1 MTDCPKDYLHDN
13 VVGSVMVSG
22 FLGTL
27 TTEER
32 TLLHLLDHQ
41 LPENNWE
48 APMELTQAGISAAV
62 HVQRKHVPRTLKRL
76 EGQSFLNTTSRHV
89 PGARQRRRVYSLTN
103 EGRERAQSILMNIKS
118 SPVQKDGQTV
128 LLESILTSSQDTLET
143 LAHIDEHFVVH
154 SKPVMSPV
162 SHPEGSAS
170 LDAQAGEALVRRL
183 FARAWQDGRI
193 TKDEQL
199 LLNEVVD
206 FLGMHPD
213 RVRRLS
219 NEARREIDVPPPEEI
234 YLDMLRQA
242 LVDGVIHEEEEAL
255 LKTVQIAF
263 DIDEETHDRIL
274 QQAQQQPYITPE
286 LEAYRSVLETA
297 LIDGIITTDESA
309 MLETLRK
316 ETGVDEQDHAM
327 LLAELQDGIEG

>member
-1 MTDCPKDYLHDN
+1 
-13 VVGSVMVSG
+13 MVSG

-76 EGQSFLNTTSRHV
+76 EQQAFLNTTSRHV
-89 PGARQRRRVYSLTN
+89 PGARQRRRVYSLTPG
-103 EGRERAQSILMNIKS
+103 GRERAQSILDRIKS
-118 SPVQKDGQTV
+118 TPVNSGGTTV
-128 LLESILTSSQDTLET
+128 LLQTILTSAIDTLET
-143 LAHIDEHFVVH
+143 LAHIDEHMVVH
-154 SKPVMSPV
+154 TDPVMSPV

-170 LDAQAGEALVRRL
+170 LDAQAGEALIRRM

-206 FLGMHPD
+206 FLGMHPE

-219 NEARREIDVPPPEEI
+219 NEARREIDAPPPEEI

-263 DIDEETHDRIL
+263 DIDTDTHERMFKIAL
-274 QQAQQQPYITPE
+274 QQPYTTPE
-286 LEAYRSVLETA
+286 IEAYRSVLRTA
-297 LIDGIITTDESA
+297 LIDGIITPDESA

-316 ETGVDEQDHAM
+316 TTGISNQEHAM

>member
-1 MTDCPKDYLHDN
+1 
-13 VVGSVMVSG
+13 MVSG

-32 TLLHLLDHQ
+32 TLLHLLNHQ

-76 EGQSFLNTTSRHV
+76 EQQNCLNTTSRHV

-103 EGRERAQSILMNIKS
+103 EGRERAQSILERIRS
-118 SPVQKDGQTV
+118 TPVQHEGQTV
-128 LLESILTSSQDTLET
+128 LLETLMKSSENTLET
-143 LAHIDEHFVVH
+143 LAHVDEHLVVH
-154 SKPVMSPV
+154 VDPVMSPV

-170 LDAQAGEALVRRL
+170 LDAQAGEALVRRM

-206 FLGMHPD
+206 FLGMHPE

-219 NEARREIDVPPPEEI
+219 NEARREINAPPPEEI

-263 DIDEETHDRIL
+263 DIDEITHQDLLNQAIL
-274 QQAQQQPYITPE
+274 DPINSPE
-286 LEAYRSVLETA
+286 YEAYRSVLSTA
-297 LIDGIITTDESA
+297 LIDGIITNDESA
-309 MLETLRK
+309 MLETLRQQ
-316 ETGVDEQDHAM
+316 TGISEQEHATI
-327 LLAELQDGIEG
+327 LAELQDANEG

>member
-1 MTDCPKDYLHDN
+1 
-13 VVGSVMVSG
+13 MVSG

-32 TLLHLLDHQ
+32 TLLHLLNHQ

-76 EGQSFLNTTSRHV
+76 EQQNCLNTTSRHV

-103 EGRERAQSILMNIKS
+103 EGRDRAQSILERIRS
-118 SPVQKDGQTV
+118 TPVQHEGQTV
-128 LLESILTSSQDTLET
+128 LLETLMKSSENTLET
-143 LAHIDEHFVVH
+143 LAHVDEHLVVH
-154 SKPVMSPV
+154 VDPVMSPV

-170 LDAQAGEALVRRL
+170 LDAQAGEALVRRM

-206 FLGMHPD
+206 FLGMHPE

-219 NEARREIDVPPPEEI
+219 NEARREINAPPPEEI

-263 DIDEETHDRIL
+263 DIDEATHQELLNQAIL
-274 QQAQQQPYITPE
+274 DPINSPE
-286 LEAYRSVLETA
+286 YEAYRSVLSTA
-297 LIDGIITTDESA
+297 LIDGIITSDESA
-309 MLETLRK
+309 MLETLRQQ
-316 ETGVDEQDHAM
+316 TGISEQEHATM
-327 LLAELQDGIEG
+327 LAELQDANEG

>member
-1 MTDCPKDYLHDN
+1 
-13 VVGSVMVSG
+13 MVSG

-62 HVQRKHVPRTLKRL
+62 HVQRKHVPRALKRL
-76 EGQSFLNTTSRHV
+76 EQQAFLNTTSRHV
-89 PGARQRRRVYSLTN
+89 PGARQRRRVYSLTQG
-103 EGRERAQSILMNIKS
+103 GRERAQSILNRIKS
-118 SPVQKDGQTV
+118 TPVNSGGTTV
-128 LLESILTSSQDTLET
+128 LLQTLLTSSQDTLET
-143 LAHIDEHFVVH
+143 LAHIDEHMVVH
-154 SKPVMSPV
+154 SDPVMSPV

-170 LDAQAGEALVRRL
+170 LDAQAGEALIRRM

-206 FLGMHPD
+206 FLGMHPE

-219 NEARREIDVPPPEEI
+219 NEARREIDAPPPEEI

-242 LVDGVIHEEEEAL
+242 LVDGVIHEEEDAL

-263 DIDEETHDRIL
+263 DIDTDAHERIL
-274 QQAQQQPYITPE
+274 KIALQQPYITPE
-286 LEAYRSVLETA
+286 IEAYRSVLRTA
-297 LIDGIITTDESA
+297 LIDGIITSDESA

-316 ETGVDEQDHAM
+316 TTGITNQEHAM

>member
-1 MTDCPKDYLHDN
+1 
-13 VVGSVMVSG
+13 MVSG

-32 TLLHLLDHQ
+32 TLLHLLNHQ

-76 EGQSFLNTTSRHV
+76 EEQNCLNTTSRHV

-103 EGRERAQSILMNIKS
+103 EGRERAQSILQRIRS
-118 SPVQKDGQTV
+118 TPVQHEGQTV
-128 LLESILTSSQDTLET
+128 LLETLMKSSENTLET
-143 LAHIDEHFVVH
+143 LAHVDEHLVVH
-154 SKPVMSPV
+154 ADPVMSPV

-170 LDAQAGEALVRRL
+170 LDAQAGEALVRRM

-206 FLGMHPD
+206 FLGMHPE

-219 NEARREIDVPPPEEI
+219 NEARREINAPPPEEI

-263 DIDEETHDRIL
+263 DIDEVTHQELLNQAIL
-274 QQAQQQPYITPE
+274 DPINSPE
-286 LEAYRSVLETA
+286 YEAYRSVLSTA
-297 LIDGIITTDESA
+297 LIDGIITNDESA
-309 MLETLRK
+309 MLETLRQQ
-316 ETGVDEQDHAM
+316 TGISEQEHATM
-327 LLAELQDGIEG
+327 LAELQDANEG

>member
-1 MTDCPKDYLHDN
+1 
-13 VVGSVMVSG
+13 MVSG

-32 TLLHLLDHQ
+32 TLLHLLNHQ

-76 EGQSFLNTTSRHV
+76 EEQSFLNTASRHV
-89 PGARQRRRVYSLTN
+89 PGARQRRRVYSLTP
-103 EGRERAQSILMNIKS
+103 EGRERALSILQRVQS
-118 SPVQKDGQTV
+118 TPVQKEGTMV
-128 LLESILTSSQDTLET
+128 LLDSLLSSSENTLET
-143 LAHIDEHFVVH
+143 LAHIDEHMIVH
-154 SKPVMSPV
+154 SDPVMSPV

-170 LDAQAGEALVRRL
+170 LDAQAGEALVRRM

-219 NEARREIDVPPPEEI
+219 NEARREINAPPPEEI

-255 LKTVQIAF
+255 LRTVQVAF
-263 DIDEETHDRIL
+263 DIDNETHERIL
-274 QQAQQQPYITPE
+274 NQALQQPYTTPE
-286 LEAYRSVLETA
+286 LEAYSSVLKTA
-297 LIDGIITTDESA
+297 LIDGIITSDESA
-309 MLETLRK
+309 MLETLRRT
-316 ETGVDEQDHAM
+316 TGVSDQEHAM
-327 LLAELQDGIEG
+327 LLAELQDSIEG

>member
-1 MTDCPKDYLHDN
+1 
-13 VVGSVMVSG
+13 MVSG

-32 TLLHLLDHQ
+32 TLLHLLNHQ

-76 EGQSFLNTTSRHV
+76 EEQSFLNTASRHV
-89 PGARQRRRVYSLTN
+89 PGAKQRRRVYSLTP
-103 EGRERAQSILMNIKS
+103 EGRERALSILQRVQS
-118 SPVQKDGQTV
+118 TPVQKEGTMV
-128 LLESILTSSQDTLET
+128 LLDSLLSSSENTLET
-143 LAHIDEHFVVH
+143 LAHIDEHMIVH
-154 SKPVMSPV
+154 SDPVMSPV

-170 LDAQAGEALVRRL
+170 LDAQAGEALVRRM

-206 FLGMHPD
+206 FLAKHPD
-213 RVRRLS
+213 RVSRLA
-219 NEARREIDVPPPEEI
+219 NGARREINAPPPEEI

-255 LKTVQIAF
+255 LRTVQVAF
-263 DIDEETHDRIL
+263 DIDAETHERIL
-274 QQAQQQPYITPE
+274 NQALQQPYITPE
-286 LEAYRSVLETA
+286 LEAYSSVLKTA
-297 LIDGIITTDESA
+297 LIDGIITNDESA
-309 MLETLRK
+309 MLETLRRT
-316 ETGVDEQDHAM
+316 TGISDQEHAM
-327 LLAELQDGIEG
+327 LLAELQDAIEG

>member
-1 MTDCPKDYLHDN
+1 
-13 VVGSVMVSG
+13 MVTG

-32 TLLHLLDHQ
+32 TLLHLLNHH

-76 EGQSFLNTTSRHV
+76 EEQNCLNTTSRHV
-89 PGARQRRRVYSLTN
+89 PGARQRRRVYSLTM
-103 EGRERAQSILMNIKS
+103 EGRERAQSILQRIES
-118 SPVQKDGQTV
+118 TPVHLDGKTV
-128 LLESILTSSQDTLET
+128 LLETLMKSSEKTLET
-143 LAHIDEHFVVH
+143 LAYVDEHFVVH
-154 SKPVMSPV
+154 TDPVMSPV

-170 LDAQAGEALVRRL
+170 LDAQAGEALVRRM

-206 FLGMHPD
+206 FLGMHPE

-219 NEARREIDVPPPEEI
+219 NEARREINAPPPEEI

-263 DIDEETHDRIL
+263 DIDE
-274 QQAQQQPYITPE
+274 QAHQELLGKAIEDPFRTPE
-286 LEAYRSVLETA
+286 HEAYRSVLSTA
-297 LIDGIITTDESA
+297 LIDGIITSDESA
-309 MLETLRK
+309 MLETLRQQ
-316 ETGVDEQDHAM
+316 TGISEQEHAM
-327 LLAELQDGIEG
+327 ILAELQDANEG

>member
-1 MTDCPKDYLHDN
+1 MKTNKT
-13 VVGSVMVSG
+13 GSIMVSG

-32 TLLHLLDHQ
+32 TLLHLLDNQ

-76 EGQSFLNTTSRHV
+76 QEQDFLNTTSRHV
-89 PGARQRRRVYSLTN
+89 PGARQRRRVYSLTPA
-103 EGRERAQSILMNIKS
+103 GRERALSILKRIKAV
-118 SPVQKDGQTV
+118 PVQSDGTTV
-128 LLESILTSSQDTLET
+128 LLESLLSSSKNTLES
-143 LAHIDEHFVVH
+143 LAHIDEHMKVH
-154 SKPVMSPV
+154 SEPVMSPV

-170 LDAQAGEALVRRL
+170 LDAQAGEALVRRM

-219 NEARREIDVPPPEEI
+219 NEARREINAPPPEEI
-234 YLDMLRQA
+234 YLEMLRQA

-255 LKTVQIAF
+255 LRTVQIAF
-263 DIDEETHDRIL
+263 DIDSETHERML
-274 QQAQQQPYITPE
+274 REALEQPYISPE
-286 LEAYRSVLETA
+286 LEAYSSVLKTA
-297 LIDGIITTDESA
+297 MIDGIITHDESA
-309 MLETLRK
+309 MLETLRMK
-316 ETGVDEQDHAM
+316 TGISEQEHAM
-327 LLAELQDGIEG
+327 LLAELQDKVEG

>member
-1 MTDCPKDYLHDN
+1 
-13 VVGSVMVSG
+13 MVSG

-32 TLLHLLDHQ
+32 TLLHLLNHQ

-76 EGQSFLNTTSRHV
+76 EQQNCLNTTSRHV

-103 EGRERAQSILMNIKS
+103 EGRERAQSILERIRS
-118 SPVQKDGQTV
+118 TPVQHEGQTV
-128 LLESILTSSQDTLET
+128 LLERLMKSSENTLET
-143 LAHIDEHFVVH
+143 LAHVDEHLVVH
-154 SKPVMSPV
+154 VDPVMSPV

-170 LDAQAGEALVRRL
+170 LDAQAGEALVRRM

-206 FLGMHPD
+206 FLGMHPE

-219 NEARREIDVPPPEEI
+219 NEARREINAPPPEEI

-263 DIDEETHDRIL
+263 DIDEVTHQDLLNQAIL
-274 QQAQQQPYITPE
+274 DPINSPE
-286 LEAYRSVLETA
+286 YEAYRSVLSTA
-297 LIDGIITTDESA
+297 LIDGIITNDESA
-309 MLETLRK
+309 MLETLRQQ
-316 ETGVDEQDHAM
+316 TGISEQEHATI
-327 LLAELQDGIEG
+327 LAELQDANEG

>member
-1 MTDCPKDYLHDN
+1 
-13 VVGSVMVSG
+13 MVTG

-32 TLLHLLDHQ
+32 TLLHLLNHQ

-76 EGQSFLNTTSRHV
+76 EEQKCLNTTSRHV
-89 PGARQRRRVYSLTN
+89 PGARQRRRVYSLTT
-103 EGRERAQSILMNIKS
+103 EGRERAQSILQRIQS
-118 SPVQKDGQTV
+118 TPVHREGKTV
-128 LLESILTSSQDTLET
+128 LLETLMKSSEKTLET

-154 SKPVMSPV
+154 PDPVMSPV

-170 LDAQAGEALVRRL
+170 LDAQAGEALVRRM

-206 FLGMHPD
+206 FLGMHPE

-219 NEARREIDVPPPEEI
+219 NEARREINAPPPEEI

-263 DIDEETHDRIL
+263 DIDEQTH
-274 QQAQQQPYITPE
+274 QQLLSKAIQDPFKTPE
-286 LEAYRSVLETA
+286 HEAYRSVLSTA
-297 LIDGIITTDESA
+297 LIDGIITNDESA
-309 MLETLRK
+309 MLETLRQK
-316 ETGVDEQDHAM
+316 TGITKQEHAM
-327 LLAELQDGIEG
+327 ILAELQDANEG

>member
-1 MTDCPKDYLHDN
+1 
-13 VVGSVMVSG
+13 MVSG

-32 TLLHLLDHQ
+32 TLLHLLNHQ

-76 EGQSFLNTTSRHV
+76 AEQNCLNTTSRHV

-103 EGRERAQSILMNIKS
+103 EGRERAQSILERIRS
-118 SPVQKDGQTV
+118 TPVHHEGQTV
-128 LLESILTSSQDTLET
+128 LLETLMKSSENTLET
-143 LAHIDEHFVVH
+143 LAHVDEHLVVH
-154 SKPVMSPV
+154 VDPVMSPV

-170 LDAQAGEALVRRL
+170 LDAQAGEALVRRM

-206 FLGMHPD
+206 FLGMHPE

-219 NEARREIDVPPPEEI
+219 NEARREINAPPPEEI

-263 DIDEETHDRIL
+263 DIDEVTHQELLNQAIL
-274 QQAQQQPYITPE
+274 DPINSPE
-286 LEAYRSVLETA
+286 YEAYRSVLSTA
-297 LIDGIITTDESA
+297 LIDGIITNDESA
-309 MLETLRK
+309 MLETLRQQ
-316 ETGVDEQDHAM
+316 TGISEQEHATM
-327 LLAELQDGIEG
+327 LAELQDANEG

>member
-1 MTDCPKDYLHDN
+1 
-13 VVGSVMVSG
+13 MVSG

-32 TLLHLLDHQ
+32 TLLHLLNHQ

-76 EGQSFLNTTSRHV
+76 EQQNCLNTTSRHV

-103 EGRERAQSILMNIKS
+103 EGRERAQSILERIRS
-118 SPVQKDGQTV
+118 TPVQHEGQTV
-128 LLESILTSSQDTLET
+128 LLETLMKSSENTLET
-143 LAHIDEHFVVH
+143 LAHVDEHLVVH
-154 SKPVMSPV
+154 VDPVMSPV

-170 LDAQAGEALVRRL
+170 LDAQAGEALVRRM

-206 FLGMHPD
+206 FLGMHPE

-219 NEARREIDVPPPEEI
+219 NEARREINAPPPEEI

-263 DIDEETHDRIL
+263 DIDEVTHQDLLNQAIL
-274 QQAQQQPYITPE
+274 DPINSPE
-286 LEAYRSVLETA
+286 YEAYRSVLSTA
-297 LIDGIITTDESA
+297 LIDGIITNDESA
-309 MLETLRK
+309 MLETLRQQ
-316 ETGVDEQDHAM
+316 TGISEQEHATM
-327 LLAELQDGIEG
+327 LAELQDANEG

>member
-1 MTDCPKDYLHDN
+1 
-13 VVGSVMVSG
+13 MVSG

-32 TLLHLLDHQ
+32 TLLHLLNHQ

-76 EGQSFLNTTSRHV
+76 EQQNCLNTTSRHV

-103 EGRERAQSILMNIKS
+103 EGRERAQSILERIRS
-118 SPVQKDGQTV
+118 TPVQHEGQTV
-128 LLESILTSSQDTLET
+128 LLETLMKSSENTLET
-143 LAHIDEHFVVH
+143 LAHVDEHLVVH
-154 SKPVMSPV
+154 VDPVMSPV

-170 LDAQAGEALVRRL
+170 LDAQAGEALVRRM

-206 FLGMHPD
+206 FLGMHPE

-219 NEARREIDVPPPEEI
+219 NEARREINAPPPEEI

-263 DIDEETHDRIL
+263 DIDEVTHQDLLNQAIL
-274 QQAQQQPYITPE
+274 DPINSPE
-286 LEAYRSVLETA
+286 YEAYRSVLSTA
-297 LIDGIITTDESA
+297 LLDGIITNDESA
-309 MLETLRK
+309 MLETLRQQ
-316 ETGVDEQDHAM
+316 TGISEQEHATM
-327 LLAELQDGIEG
+327 LAELQDANEG

>member
-1 MTDCPKDYLHDN
+1 
-13 VVGSVMVSG
+13 MVSG

-32 TLLHLLDHQ
+32 TLLHLLNHQ

-76 EGQSFLNTTSRHV
+76 EEQSFLNTASRHV
-89 PGARQRRRVYSLTN
+89 PGARQRRRVYSLTA
-103 EGRERAQSILMNIKS
+103 EGRERALSILERVKS
-118 SPVQKDGQTV
+118 TPVQKEGTMV
-128 LLESILTSSQDTLET
+128 LLDSLLSSSENTLET
-143 LAHIDEHFVVH
+143 LAHIDEHMVVH
-154 SKPVMSPV
+154 SDPVMSPV

-170 LDAQAGEALVRRL
+170 LDAQAGEALVRRM

-219 NEARREIDVPPPEEI
+219 NEARREINAPPPEEI

-255 LKTVQIAF
+255 LRTVQVAF
-263 DIDEETHDRIL
+263 DIDEETHEQIL
-274 QQAQQQPYITPE
+274 NQALQQPYITPE
-286 LEAYRSVLETA
+286 LEAYSSVLKTA
-297 LIDGIITTDESA
+297 LIDGIITSDESA
-309 MLETLRK
+309 MLETLRRT
-316 ETGVDEQDHAM
+316 TGISDQEHAM
-327 LLAELQDGIEG
+327 LLAELQDAIEG

>member
-1 MTDCPKDYLHDN
+1 
-13 VVGSVMVSG
+13 MVSG

-32 TLLHLLDHQ
+32 TLLHLLNHQ

-76 EGQSFLNTTSRHV
+76 EQQNCLNTTSRHV

-103 EGRERAQSILMNIKS
+103 EGRERAQSILERIRS
-118 SPVQKDGQTV
+118 TPVQHEGQTV
-128 LLESILTSSQDTLET
+128 LLETLMKSSENTLET
-143 LAHIDEHFVVH
+143 LAHVDEHLVVH
-154 SKPVMSPV
+154 VDPVMSPV

-170 LDAQAGEALVRRL
+170 LDAQAGEALVRRM

-206 FLGMHPD
+206 FLGMHPE
-213 RVRRLS
+213 RARRLS
-219 NEARREIDVPPPEEI
+219 NEARREINAPPPEEI

-263 DIDEETHDRIL
+263 DIDEVTHQDLLNQAIL
-274 QQAQQQPYITPE
+274 DPINSPE
-286 LEAYRSVLETA
+286 YEAYRSVLSTA
-297 LIDGIITTDESA
+297 LIDGIITNDESA
-309 MLETLRK
+309 MLETLRQQ
-316 ETGVDEQDHAM
+316 TGISEQEHATI
-327 LLAELQDGIEG
+327 LAELQDANEG

>member
-1 MTDCPKDYLHDN
+1 
-13 VVGSVMVSG
+13 MVSG

-32 TLLHLLDHQ
+32 TLLHLLNHQ

-48 APMELTQAGISAAV
+48 APMELSQAGISAAV

-76 EGQSFLNTTSRHV
+76 EQQNCLNTTSRHV

-103 EGRERAQSILMNIKS
+103 EGRERAQSILERIRS
-118 SPVQKDGQTV
+118 TPVQHEGQTV
-128 LLESILTSSQDTLET
+128 LLETLMKSSENTLET
-143 LAHIDEHFVVH
+143 LAHVDEHLVVH
-154 SKPVMSPV
+154 VDPVMSPV

-170 LDAQAGEALVRRL
+170 LDAQAGEALVRRM

-206 FLGMHPD
+206 FLGMHPE

-219 NEARREIDVPPPEEI
+219 NEARREINAPPPEEI

-263 DIDEETHDRIL
+263 DIDEGTHQDLLNQAIL
-274 QQAQQQPYITPE
+274 DPINSPE
-286 LEAYRSVLETA
+286 YEAYRSVLSTA
-297 LIDGIITTDESA
+297 LIDGIITNDESA
-309 MLETLRK
+309 MLETLRQQ
-316 ETGVDEQDHAM
+316 TGISEQEHATM
-327 LLAELQDGIEG
+327 LAELQDANEG

>member
-1 MTDCPKDYLHDN
+1 
-13 VVGSVMVSG
+13 
-22 FLGTL
+22 
-27 TTEER
+27 
-32 TLLHLLDHQ
+32 
-41 LPENNWE
+41 
-48 APMELTQAGISAAV
+48 MELTQAGISAAV

-76 EGQSFLNTTSRHV
+76 EQQAFLNTTSRHV
-89 PGARQRRRVYSLTN
+89 PGARQRRRVYSLTS
-103 EGRERAQSILMNIKS
+103 EGRERAQSILKR
-118 SPVQKDGQTV
+118 VQSTAVQNNGQTV
-128 LLESILTSSQDTLET
+128 LLDSLLSGSQNTLET
-143 LAHIDEHFVVH
+143 LAHIDEHMVVH
-154 SKPVMSPV
+154 SKPVLSPV

-242 LVDGVIHEEEEAL
+242 LVDGVIHEEEEVL
-255 LKTVQIAF
+255 LRTVQIAF
-263 DIDEETHDRIL
+263 DIDAKTHQRIL
-274 QQAQQQPYITPE
+274 QQAQQQPYWTPE
-286 LEAYRSVLETA
+286 LEAYRSVLRTA
-297 LIDGIITTDESA
+297 LIDGVITDDESA

-316 ETGVDEQDHAM
+316 ETKITDQEHAM
-327 LLAELQDGIEG
+327 LIAELQDGIEG